1 MYYIDSMGKIR
12 SAWEIALE
20 RTENIEV
27 DEDMIRHQN
36 TIDGI
41 RRIAGSFLMQDKCEE
56 DQLRQKLSEFS
67 PADLKEALKQTILN
81 GLGLPQE
88 EVEDDRY
95 DRLQIL
101 LELASGSGDEAISL
115 FNQITGFLKQY
126 PMHRKQLVDQ
136 LKAQAEPMLR
146 EKEAQMREK
155 YGQDIHLTPETDK
168 EFMSILNQ
176 NMKRL
181 DDQYNQTLAGAKSQ
195 LSMLLS

>member
-1 MYYIDSMGKIR
+1 MGKIR

>member
-1 MYYIDSMGKIR
+1 MGKIR

-36 TIDGI
+36 TIDRI

-56 DQLRQKLSEFS
+56 DQLRQQLSEFA
-67 PADLKEALKQTILN
+67 PADIKEALKQTILN

-95 DRLQIL
+95 DRLQVL

-168 EFMSILNQ
+168 EFMSILDQ